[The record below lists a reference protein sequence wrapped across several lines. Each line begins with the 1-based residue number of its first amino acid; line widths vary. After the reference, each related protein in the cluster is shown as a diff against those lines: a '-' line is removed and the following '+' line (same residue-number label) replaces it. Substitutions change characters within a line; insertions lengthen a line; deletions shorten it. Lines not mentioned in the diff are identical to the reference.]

1 LIHIVDYGM
10 GNLKSVG
17 NALKHIGLVW
27 KVADNP
33 KELKDSKGI
42 IIPGV
47 GAFPSAMERIR
58 ATGFDEAIN
67 NEVNKGKNILGI
79 CLGMQI
85 LLSTGLE
92 GVPTKGLDLIEG
104 RVTKITGN
112 IKIPH
117 MGWNAVSFKDHPIAK
132 GIPPKTQFYF
142 VHSFIASDVPKD
154 NILGLTN
161 YEREFPSGV
170 CKDNIIGLQ
179 FHPEKSGDFGIKIL
193 RNFGELII

>member
-1 LIHIVDYGM
+1 M

-17 NALKHIGLVW
+17 NALKHIGLAW
-27 KVADNP
+27 KVIDNP

-67 NEVNKGKNILGI
+67 NEINKGKNILGI

-92 GVPTKGLDLIEG
+92 GVTTKGLDLIEG

-117 MGWNAVSFKDHPIAK
+117 MGWNTVSFIDHPIAK
-132 GIPPKTQFYF
+132 GVSPKTQFYF
-142 VHSFIASDVPKD
+142 VHSFIATDVPKD

-161 YEREFPSGV
+161 YERDFPSGV
-170 CKDNIIGLQ
+170 YKDNIIGLQ

-193 RNFGELII
+193 KNFGELII